1 MIQRLKVYTLAI
13 ILSCEGRVLIIL
25 DSYLFDCV
33 IDDEPAR
40 LSVLD
45 TAGQEEYSAMRD
57 SYMQKGAG
65 FMLVYSMTSRQ
76 SFEEVKT
83 YKEQISRVKDKD
95 FLPMILIGNKCDL
108 NSEREVSI
116 EGETI
121 YDVDTNINLMLIY
134 LFSGQRGNYLPNN
147 SNVLS

>member
-1 MIQRLKVYTLAI
+1 
-13 ILSCEGRVLIIL
+13 
-25 DSYLFDCV
+25 
-33 IDDEPAR
+33 
-40 LSVLD
+40 LD